1 MVFGEVISVIE
12 AAFSPKYMELALADA
27 VADPVKTHVNCLGPF
42 LLDSVIGDASSSAIV
57 SLDGCGWLRVAEFF

>member
-27 VADPVKTHVNCLGPF
+27 VVNGLIRIPISLH
-42 LLDSVIGDASSSAIV
+42 LLFIGEEAVQGDNSKGSGEVLMHLEDCDI
-57 SLDGCGWLRVAEFF
+57 